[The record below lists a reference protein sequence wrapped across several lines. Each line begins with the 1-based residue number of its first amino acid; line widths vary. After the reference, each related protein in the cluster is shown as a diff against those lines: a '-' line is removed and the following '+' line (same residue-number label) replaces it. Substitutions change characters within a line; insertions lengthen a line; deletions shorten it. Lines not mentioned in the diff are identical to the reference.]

1 MNDPESHI
9 VNLLISRTS
18 TLAQCACGWQSI
30 RTPRGEAQSAWA
42 DHVASVARAAAKA
55 IVDAPI
61 VGEMIY
67 GCIHKTGSVCG
78 TVAGIL
84 PSRPWPDQCGRCYY
98 VRENWRERH
107 IRVRR
112 EADGQLW
119 EVETSYP

>member
-1 MNDPESHI
+1 MLSGI
-9 VNLLISRTS
+9 RS
-18 TLAQCACGWQSI
+18 TFAQCACGWQAELAI
-30 RTPRGEAQSAWA
+30 RADAQSAWA

-61 VGEMIY
+61 VGEIIF
-67 GCIHKTGSVCG
+67 GCTHQTASACG

-84 PSRPWPDQCGRCYY
+84 PARPWPDQCGRCYY